1 MIGATFVS
9 CSQDQTAMLWNGMLK
24 ITQSIVFTLHDD
36 DNGSRQSKKA
46 RSESGKTRTPIMTL
60 QGHRECVSSVQWM
73 DQTTLLTSSWDHTMK
88 IWDLNLEGVKS
99 EITGNKSF
107 FDASYSK
114 LNGLIITASPDK
126 NLRLYDPR
134 SNQGAIVKN
143 TYLGHSQWVQSVTWA
158 PHDEFMFLSGSYDN
172 QVKLWDHRSPKAPLY
187 DLLGHDDKV
196 LDVDWSNP
204 KFMVSGGS
212 DNTVRIF
219 KSKKAVN
226 KPSDV

>member
-1 MIGATFVS
+1 
-9 CSQDQTAMLWNGMLK
+9 
-24 ITQSIVFTLHDD
+24 
-36 DNGSRQSKKA
+36 
-46 RSESGKTRTPIMTL
+46 MTL

-134 SNQGAIVKN
+134 SNRKCNLIN
-143 TYLGHSQWVQSVTWA
+143 FT
-158 PHDEFMFLSGSYDN
+158 
-172 QVKLWDHRSPKAPLY
+172 
-187 DLLGHDDKV
+187 
-196 LDVDWSNP
+196 
-204 KFMVSGGS
+204 
-212 DNTVRIF
+212 
-219 KSKKAVN
+219 
-226 KPSDV
+226 